1 MISSKLVRTPPLG
14 LRLQLVRRRFHFERR
29 SMDMH
34 GVGLFPFLN
43 IAGIAAISL
52 TVLVDSRC
60 RAIVNW
66 IAFPLLLEGAMVLWY
81 VSKAS

>member
-1 MISSKLVRTPPLG
+1 
-14 LRLQLVRRRFHFERR
+14 
-29 SMDMH
+29 MH